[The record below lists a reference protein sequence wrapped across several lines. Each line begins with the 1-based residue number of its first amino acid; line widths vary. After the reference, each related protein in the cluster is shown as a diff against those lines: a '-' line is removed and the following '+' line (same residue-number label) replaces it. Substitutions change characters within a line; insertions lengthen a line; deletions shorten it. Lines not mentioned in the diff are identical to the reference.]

1 MSLAEPSLLFSKID
15 SFAAQRR
22 EMELIQEEIQGIG
35 GNRLLNTPIDDLVEY
50 FQQKYRIDV
59 PTLQEDRIETEV
71 HEVDFD
77 VSRDAGRD
85 SRGRPI
91 LVRGSEISYTVP
103 FQGDETIFNVRRPYP
118 TDCVRAGSV
127 RLIMRCDAGGQLP
140 AFRRSSNNT
149 ANWLSASFQVL
160 AGMIHFFSI
169 FRNAR

>member
-1 MSLAEPSLLFSKID
+1 MAEGPVDKLL
-15 SFAAQRR
+15 
-22 EMELIQEEIQGIG
+22 E
-35 GNRLLNTPIDDLVEY
+35 RLTC
-50 FQQKYRIDV
+50 
-59 PTLQEDRIETEV
+59 
-71 HEVDFD
+71 
-77 VSRDAGRD
+77 D
-85 SRGRPI
+85 SRVDLPI
-91 LVRGSEISYTVP
+91 YEAKAIGVHRVVVDLTRAWSDRRRQAPE
-103 FQGDETIFNVRRPYP
+103 QGTWIEGPYP